1 MSLENQKKEL
11 EARLKGVID
20 ETVKSAL
27 TNELKDITDKLKALE
42 ANKQGYVGRDES
54 ERNEI
59 KNKFSIVKAALGYS
73 TQNWAGCEFER
84 DVLKTKA
91 ASDPNT
97 FGGTVAGGYLVPLEI
112 RGPMVEELIA
122 QSVLI
127 NAGAEYFPVQ
137 GSSFTLSIPSIT
149 TGAVPSMASEGGA
162 ITDSRLD
169 FSRLTPTAKKAISI
183 IGANSEILRSRT
195 LPDGFEQVVRRSL
208 VKQMASKVDQQGLAG
223 TGSNGQVSGLKAKSL
238 DNVTLSSSPVTGF
251 ITANGLIS
259 MVANVAADNALMGK
273 LCWIMHPSA
282 WAAIYK
288 LRDTA
293 GQPLITPF
301 NGVGQPTPGGLLYG
315 YPVYMTPQV
324 VSTATVYFG
333 NVADMTLWDWGI
345 YIDIS
350 TEAGFLSDQVYIR
363 GLQHFDW
370 TLGHTES
377 FVSGH
382 SLNVS

>member
-1 MSLENQKKEL
+1 
-11 EARLKGVID
+11 
-20 ETVKSAL
+20 
-27 TNELKDITDKLKALE
+27 
-42 ANKQGYVGRDES
+42 
-54 ERNEI
+54 
-59 KNKFSIVKAALGYS
+59 
-73 TQNWAGCEFER
+73 
-84 DVLKTKA
+84 
-91 ASDPNT
+91 
-97 FGGTVAGGYLVPLEI
+97 
-112 RGPMVEELIA
+112 
-122 QSVLI
+122 
-127 NAGAEYFPVQ
+127 
-137 GSSFTLSIPSIT
+137 
-149 TGAVPSMASEGGA
+149 MASEGGA

-169 FSRLTPTAKKAISI
+169 FSRLTPTAKKAVSI

-223 TGSNGQVSGLKAKSL
+223 TGANGQVSGLKAKTL

-370 TLGHTES
+370 TLGHAES

-382 SLNVS
+382 NLNVS